1 MEYSEIDIRLNK
13 LEPYAEILI
22 AKLDEINFESY
33 SEDEYGVKGYVQ
45 TQKLD
50 LDALEEIIS
59 TVAEHTPVSYKVK
72 KLKQQNWNTRWESSY
87 SPVFINDDCVIRA
100 HFHKSFPKIKYDLII
115 TPKMSFGTGHHQ
127 TTLLMMNEMFNLD
140 FNDKSVLDI
149 GTGTG
154 VLAILASKLGAT
166 SLLAIDIEEWAFN
179 NSKENS
185 KLNKV
190 SNIDFIHGD
199 ARNIKNTKFD
209 FILANINR
217 NVILGDVAIYVN
229 CIKDNGEILLSGFL
243 KQDITLILE
252 KTKELNLELVDLKNI
267 DKWQMLRLKKV

>member
-72 KLKQQNWNTRWESSY
+72 KLKQQNWNAIWESSY

-217 NVILGDVAIYVN
+217 NVILHDIEIYVN
-229 CIKDNGEILLSGFL
+229 CIKDTGNILLSGFL
-243 KQDITLILE
+243 KEDITLILDR
-252 KTKELNLELVDLKNI
+252 TKAFNLELVDLKNI

>member
-72 KLKQQNWNTRWESSY
+72 KLKQQNWNARWESSY

-217 NVILGDVAIYVN
+217 NVILHDIEIYVN
-229 CIKDNGEILLSGFL
+229 CIKDTGNILLSGFL
-243 KQDITLILE
+243 KEDITLILDR
-252 KTKELNLELVDLKNI
+252 TKAFNLELVDLKNI

>member
-33 SEDEYGVKGYVQ
+33 SECEYGVKGYVQ
-45 TQKLD
+45 THKLD
-50 LDALEEIIS
+50 LDALKEIIS
-59 TVAEHTPVSYKVK
+59 TVAEHTQVSFEIN
-72 KLKQQNWNTRWESSY
+72 KLKQQNWNAIWESSY

-127 TTLLMMNEMFNLD
+127 TTLLMMKEMFNLD

-154 VLAILASKLGAT
+154 VLAILASKLGAK

-199 ARNIKNTKFD
+199 ARDIKNIKFD

>member
-72 KLKQQNWNTRWESSY
+72 KLKQQNWNARWESSY

-199 ARNIKNTKFD
+199 ARDIKNTKFD

-217 NVILGDVAIYVN
+217 NVILHDIEIYVN
-229 CIKDNGEILLSGFL
+229 CIKDTGNILLSGFL
-243 KQDITLILE
+243 KEDITLILDR
-252 KTKELNLELVDLKNI
+252 TKAFNLELVDLKNI